1 MAQHR
6 RGMRT
11 AGILL
16 ALASTWVWAAPA
28 PGQPGTAAA
37 TDDAAVAAAAQG
49 QVATETTG
57 LVGDFNGDRRKDLFW
72 YGPGGRPDHLW
83 LGRADRN
90 FAGVPVSVTRSYQP
104 LIGDF
109 NGDGRA
115 DIFWYGPGAATDRL
129 WLGQPRG
136 KFAGRTV
143 SVVRSYQPLVGD
155 FNGDARAD
163 ILWYGPGAARDR
175 LWLGRANGS
184 FADRGVSVTRTY
196 KPFLGDFNG
205 DRRSDIFWYGP
216 GAARDR
222 LWLGRAN
229 GSFADRGV
237 SVTRTFQPLV
247 GDFNGDRHADVFW
260 YAAGAATDRLWL
272 GRSGGAFA
280 GVAAKVN
287 GTYRPFV
294 GNFDGDGRQD
304 IYWYAPGAPSD
315 YVWYGGSGGRFS
327 QVKTSITR
335 SYRPLVGDFGG
346 DGRTD
351 VVWWAPGNG
360 DDVLASGTAGRR
372 FLTRRTTIDLD
383 YARAVPLRPATI
395 AEQCNP
401 YGFVAHAFGSIDGRT
416 YTNSLEAFRRNY
428 ARGFRVF
435 EVDHV
440 LMGDGTALAAHDH
453 SEHNYGLTKPFKQS
467 TWADIVRAGRKYLDK
482 YTVLRSQDILR
493 LMIDHPDIYIIG
505 DFKYSRTELLKA
517 YVRQSKALGRPRLIE
532 RLFPHVAHQEEL
544 HAHRAWYPLRNY
556 VMALY
561 MTQGQG
567 RYEDW
572 KTIDFVRRNRTPAV
586 MMWWRDR
593 IPSLSL
599 AENAHQ
605 GRRYRKSF
613 TDGLKAAG
621 AIPYVHSIR
630 DPVQIQRFWDLG
642 IPVYSDEPFPPLA
655 STAATLETPSFSNT
669 DGMPPA

>member
-6 RGMRT
+6 RGVRT

-16 ALASTWVWAAPA
+16 ALAATWVWAAPA
-28 PGQPGTAAA
+28 PGQPGTAA
-37 TDDAAVAAAAQG
+37 TDEAAVAAAAQG

-184 FADRGVSVTRTY
+184 FADRGVSVTRT
-196 KPFLGDFNG
+196 
-205 DRRSDIFWYGP
+205 
-216 GAARDR
+216 
-222 LWLGRAN
+222 
-229 GSFADRGV
+229 
-237 SVTRTFQPLV
+237 FQPLV

-272 GRSGGAFA
+272 GRAGGAFA

-327 QVKTSITR
+327 QVKTSITHNYR
-335 SYRPLVGDFGG
+335 SLVGDFGG

-351 VVWWAPGNG
+351 VIWWAPGTG
-360 DDVLASGTAGRR
+360 DDVLAAGTAGRR
-372 FLTRRTTIDLD
+372 FVTRRTTVDLD
-383 YARAVPLRPATI
+383 YARAVPLQPATI
-395 AEQCNP
+395 AERYNP

-467 TWADIVRAGRKYLDK
+467 TWADIVRAGRKYLGK

-593 IPSLSL
+593 ILSLSL